1 MGSLESPEAHH
12 QPFRDPEEEHT
23 IVSGII
29 RDFTRRYGFVTAVG
43 GGLLRDEAGI
53 LWVPNDPSSV
63 TSIFEQG
70 LRRAEISADE
80 PAA

>member
-1 MGSLESPEAHH
+1 MGSPESTEGQH

-23 IVSGII
+23 KVSGMI

-43 GGLLRDEAGI
+43 EGLLRDEAGI

-63 TSIFEQG
+63 ASIFEQG
-70 LRRAEISADE
+70 LRRAEVSADD